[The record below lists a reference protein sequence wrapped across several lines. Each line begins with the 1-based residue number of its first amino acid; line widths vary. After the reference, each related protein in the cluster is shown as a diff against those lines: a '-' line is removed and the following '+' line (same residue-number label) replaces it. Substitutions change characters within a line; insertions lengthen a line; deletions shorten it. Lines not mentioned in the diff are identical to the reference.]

1 MVDACTIRRQIGSTT
16 DPETGKVTPTFDPV
30 YSGKCQVQQT
40 IAQSS
45 NPEAGGHQFTVQE
58 LVLKVPVAVTGIE
71 IGDTVTMTAA
81 ALDVELAGR
90 VFRVSDLFHK
100 TYPTSRRLRVEEVLS

>member
-1 MVDACTIRRQIGSTT
+1 MVDKCTISRQSGSAT
-16 DPETGKVTPTFDPV
+16 DPDTGKVTPTFTAV

-45 NPEAGGHQFTVQE
+45 NPEAGGHQFTVQD
-58 LVLKVPVAVTGIE
+58 LVLKVPVSVTGIQ
-71 IGDTVTMTAA
+71 IGDTVTMSSAE
-81 ALDVELAGR
+81 LDPELVGR

-100 TYPTSRRLRVEEVLS
+100 TYATSRRLRVEEVMS